1 MKSRK
6 LIIPSSFDHL
16 ERAIDFIELFAEDH
30 ELGGDMLDR
39 LRLVGSEAI
48 TNAIE
53 HGNELDVSKIVTFVL
68 AVNEQCVEMW
78 VTDEG
83 PGFDE
88 SKLPD
93 PLARENLLAEGGR
106 GVYLIHQFA
115 DEIRYESNG
124 NCLCARFELS

>member
-6 LIIPSSFDHL
+6 LIIPSTFEQL

-30 ELGGDMLDR
+30 ALGDDMLDR

-53 HGNELDVSKIVTFVL
+53 HGNHLDASKIVTFVL
-68 AVNEQCVEMW
+68 AVNEQFVEML

-88 SKLPD
+88 SKLPN

-115 DEIRYESNG
+115 DEIRYEANG
-124 NCLCARFELS
+124 NCLCARFALG

>member
-1 MKSRK
+1 MKRRK
-6 LIIPSSFDHL
+6 LIIPSTFDQL

-30 ELGGDMLDR
+30 ELGDTMLDR
-39 LRLVGSEAI
+39 MRLVGSEAI

-53 HGNELDVSKIVTFVL
+53 HGNELDPSKIVTFVL
-68 AVNEQCVEMW
+68 TVNDRFVEMW

-124 NCLCARFELS
+124 NCLCARFALS

>member
-1 MKSRK
+1 
-6 LIIPSSFDHL
+6 
-16 ERAIDFIELFAEDH
+16 IDFIELFAEDH
-30 ELGGDMLDR
+30 DLGDNMLDR

-53 HGNELDVSKIVTFVL
+53 HGNELDPSKLVTFVL
-68 AVNEQCVEMW
+68 AVNEQFVEML

-124 NCLCARFELS
+124 NCLCARFALS